1 MNFQSIKDWT
11 IGNANLANVIT
22 LFGIKLC
29 FTLLGVIIFF
39 REKTGI
45 IIALSAVIL
54 LTDYLD
60 GVVARYFNSV
70 TTFGAAIDRLRDKFF
85 QLTMFSYIL
94 TGPQIDPWVRG
105 SVFPLIIIEILLLT
119 IWGLALKKKV
129 DVSAGP
135 WGKAKMFLVSIGII
149 ACPLVI
155 LAEEHG
161 MKIPYLAPKILMVV
175 FLVSLYLGVMSFIK
189 HLARYRQQT

>member
-85 QLTMFSYIL
+85 QLTMFSFFL
-94 TGPQIDPWVRG
+94 LDPRVDPLLKG
-105 SVFPLIIIEILLLT
+105 VIYPLIIIELLL
-119 IWGLALKKKV
+119 LAVLFLGAKKNAN
-129 DVSAGP
+129 VSAGI
-135 WGKAKMFLVSIGII
+135 WGKAKMFVVSIGILACSGVII
-149 ACPLVI
+149 AKDRGLAVPSYVVQI
-155 LAEEHG
+155 LF
-161 MKIPYLAPKILMVV
+161 IIL
-175 FLVSLYLGVMSFIK
+175 LVSLYLAIMSFKK
-189 HLARYRQQT
+189 HVKKYRQS